1 VKLLLIVIYVF
12 IQLYYKDLKVDCKA
26 MWGSIRPEKMITNK
40 KRSNFEKKNKVLT
53 CTANCTTSSLQYNK

>member
-1 VKLLLIVIYVF
+1 MKLLLIVIYVF

-40 KRSNFEKKNKVLT
+40 KRSNFEKKKQSVNLHCKLHYII
-53 CTANCTTSSLQYNK
+53 TSI